1 MKQKREILIIAGEA
15 SGDRHAA
22 DLVAELGKL
31 LPEVKFTGIG
41 GDAMAGRGVQ
51 LLYHI
56 KQMAFLGF
64 TEVVRHLPF
73 IRRVFRELEAYLD
86 TRQPAAVIL
95 VDYPGFNLRLAKL
108 AHRKGIPVIYYISP
122 QLWAWGEKRVEK
134 IRKYVDLLLVIFK
147 FEQDFYARFGIEAI
161 FVGHPLAD
169 EIEISLTD
177 KEFRAKHRLD
187 SQKPIVALLPGSR
200 QNEVKSLLP
209 VMLKAYR
216 QFPDAHRLEWV
227 IGKTDTVP
235 SHLYSRYV
243 ENRLP
248 IKIISGDT
256 HHLMKYAH
264 LALVASGTAT
274 LETGYLKTPMVVLY
288 KVYPLTYW
296 IGKRL
301 VKINNIALANIVCG
315 ETVVPELIQNQVTP
329 ENIVAEMEKFL
340 GEEDYYR
347 AIREKLSRIKNILGP
362 PGAASRAAREIHRY
376 LKSR

>member
-1 MKQKREILIIAGEA
+1 MKEKSEILIVAGET

-31 LPEVKFTGIG
+31 FPGIKFVGIG
-41 GDAMAGRGVQ
+41 GDAMAAQGVR
-51 LLYHI
+51 LFYHI

-73 IRRVFRELEAYLD
+73 IRRVFRELETYLD
-86 TRQPAAVIL
+86 SHRPAAVIL

-108 AHRKGIPVIYYISP
+108 ASGKGIPVIYYISP

-147 FEQDFYARFGIEAI
+147 FEQEFYTRFGVESK
-161 FVGHPLAD
+161 FVGHPLVD
-169 EIEISLTD
+169 EIKITLTE
-177 KEFRAKHRLD
+177 KQFRKNYQLD
-187 SQKPIVALLPGSR
+187 SAKPIVALLPGSR

-209 VMLKAYR
+209 VMLKAYQ
-216 QFPDAHRLEWV
+216 QFPNANNLEWV
-227 IGKTDTVP
+227 IGKTEAVP
-235 SHLYSRYV
+235 SDLYYHYIG
-243 ENRLP
+243 NGLP

-256 HHLMKYAH
+256 HHLMKYAR

-274 LETGYLKTPMVVLY
+274 LETGYLETPMVVLY

-329 ENIVAEMEKFL
+329 ENIVAEMGKYLRDDE
-340 GEEDYYR
+340 YYHAVR
-347 AIREKLSRIKNILGP
+347 TKLSRIKDILGP
-362 PGAASRAAREIHRY
+362 PGAAARAAREIY
-376 LKSR
+376 QLLENV